1 MAQTIDEF
9 FKAVQDSQSKL
20 DAFRGAKEHYLKTG
34 DFMGA
39 DFGIS
44 IDPNVAPD
52 KVINNWPKSKV
63 DALDP
68 EGGAR
73 KSISRFLD
81 PDALAKRELSMQ
93 ADVSTA
99 GFRAERKKMRIAQNI
114 TDVEDFTD
122 DEFMTLAKRNQELHK
137 LKASDPQAFY
147 KIFNPDVTIPGTN
160 EKLIY
165 AVHSGAPELSGGA
178 LDPSFSKGLQD
189 TGNMAGGGGGGDTKG
204 ANRGKAAELRKIAD
218 NTIDTDTKVI
228 AQRQMDI
235 ITDSATQERRLAG
248 EVIESA
254 NFMSAASPSA
264 GIQTSYLGR
273 TEWGDKLRP
282 LAKKTKEESIELA
295 GDLGT
300 TTGGRGT
307 MYLVRGVKDYTI
319 NTRTLAAD
327 AGETPILGKHKP
339 LSGLS
344 TNLKDTPI
352 ALALSEKAHGE
363 IKLDKNAT
371 RIDLAWLEK
380 QINEDVGRVT
390 AGKVP
395 LEEIFGPAAEHAG
408 IKSAGLTQS
417 VPLTPPK
424 ALMESMAKADQTVAA
439 RVASKQ
445 VPRTV
450 EEGVAVAVR
459 RSGATEGLLRAA
471 SQASGAVAAGT
482 SNSAGLRGAG
492 AALSILRGVI

>member
-9 FKAVQDSQSKL
+9 FKAVQDSQSKF
-20 DAFRGAKEHYLKTG
+20 DAFKAAKEHYLKTG

-44 IDPNVAPD
+44 INPDAGPEQAPM
-52 KVINNWPKSKV
+52 NWPKSAIE
-63 DALDP
+63 ALDP
-68 EGGAR
+68 EDKRR
-73 KSISRFLD
+73 KFIDEKLH
-81 PDALAKRELSMQ
+81 PKALAERELSMQ
-93 ADVSTA
+93 GDVSTA
-99 GFRAERKKMRIAQNI
+99 GFRAERKKMRVAQNI
-114 TDVEDFTD
+114 TDIEDLTD
-122 DEFMTLAKRNQELHK
+122 DEFMSLAKRNQELHK
-137 LKASDPQAFY
+137 LKTSDPQAFN

-160 EKLIY
+160 EKLMY
-165 AVHSGAPELSGGA
+165 AVHSGAPELSQGS
-178 LDPSFSKGLQD
+178 LDPSFSIGRETQSSG
-189 TGNMAGGGGGGDTKG
+189 TGGDTKG
-204 ANRGKAAELRKIAD
+204 ANRGKARDLRERAENVDGFESKSNMA
-218 NTIDTDTKVI
+218 VY
-228 AQRQMDI
+228 QRQMDI

-248 EVIESA
+248 EIIESA
-254 NFMSAASPSA
+254 NFMSAAPPSV
-264 GIQTSYLGR
+264 GVSVGYIGR
-273 TEWGDKLRP
+273 TEWGDKVRP
-282 LAKKTKEESIELA
+282 LAKKTTEESIELA
-295 GDLGT
+295 SDLNA

-319 NTRTLAAD
+319 NTGLLGAD
-327 AGETPILGKHKP
+327 PGETPILGKHKP

-344 TNLKDTPI
+344 IKKQNAVP
-352 ALALSEKAHGE
+352 LAPHGLMHDE
-363 IKLDKNAT
+363 IKLDANPK

-417 VPLTPPK
+417 VPFTPPK
-424 ALMESMAKADQTVAA
+424 ALIESMAKADQTVAA

-445 VPRTV
+445 IPRTV